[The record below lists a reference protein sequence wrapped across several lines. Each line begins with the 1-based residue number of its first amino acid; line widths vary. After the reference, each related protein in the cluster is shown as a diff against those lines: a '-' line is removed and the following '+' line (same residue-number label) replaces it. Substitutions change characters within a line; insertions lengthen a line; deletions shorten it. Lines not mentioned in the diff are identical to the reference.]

1 MTRALPRMARMILRL
16 ANGCYSLGVM
26 ISRGNGGTPDKAR
39 AAKFFATAC
48 AGGNANGCYNLGLFY
63 DDGTGVARNL
73 TTAASYYVKACDAG
87 SAGGCYNAGVA
98 HDRGDGVPQSI
109 DRAIGYYRR
118 ALVIDPKLAAA
129 DKAIASAEKR
139 RAAKH

>member
-1 MTRALPRMARMILRL
+1 
-16 ANGCYSLGVM
+16 VM